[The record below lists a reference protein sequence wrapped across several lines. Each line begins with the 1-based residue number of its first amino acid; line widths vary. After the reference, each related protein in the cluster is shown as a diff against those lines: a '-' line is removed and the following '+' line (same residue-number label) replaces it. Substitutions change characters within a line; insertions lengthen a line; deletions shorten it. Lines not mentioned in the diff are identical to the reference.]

1 MDDVDDCARSGGFQ
15 VLEERPCV
23 ATVSIRGVY
32 ALRGEVIQLLEIGI
46 PISCDELGPQSS
58 TVTLTSRSPSHTR
71 I

>member
-1 MDDVDDCARSGGFQ
+1 MDYIDDCARSSGFQ

-23 ATVSIRGVY
+23 AAVSIRGVY

-46 PISCDELGPQSS
+46 PISYDELGPQSGM
-58 TVTLTSRSPSHTR
+58 VTLTSRSPSHTR